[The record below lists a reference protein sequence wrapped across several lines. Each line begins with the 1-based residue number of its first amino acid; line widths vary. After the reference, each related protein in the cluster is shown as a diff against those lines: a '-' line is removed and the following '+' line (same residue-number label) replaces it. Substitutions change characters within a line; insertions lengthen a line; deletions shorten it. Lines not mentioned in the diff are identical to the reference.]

1 MKAFLVK
8 TAIFTVVAVAVEV
21 SKAVQAKKRRQA
33 EDEQRFANAKVVSE
47 VSTCTDLVVV

>member
-8 TAIFTVVAVAVEV
+8 AAIFTVVAVVVEV
-21 SKAVQAKKRRQA
+21 SKAVQAKRQRRA
-33 EDEQRFANAKVVSE
+33 EEPQRFANAKLVVE